1 MAELLEQVRAAR
13 AAGDYQRL
21 AELVP
26 YARLIGVRFEPGT
39 GEDELCIRLPYRDE
53 LIGRPGSGSLHG
65 GLLGAFLEHAAIMQI
80 LWQAQSCYLPRIIN
94 FHVDYL
100 RRGAQAETYA
110 NVEIRRQ
117 GRRVAN
123 VHASAWQGD
132 PWRPIA
138 AARGHFLLTPPEG
151 AGTGGIR

>member
-13 AAGDYQRL
+13 EAGDYQRL
-21 AELVP
+21 TELVP
-26 YARLIGVRFEPGT
+26 YARLIGMRLEPG
-39 GEDELCIRLPYRDE
+39 GPQGGLAIRMPYREE
-53 LIGRPGSGSLHG
+53 LIGRPGSGALHG

-80 LWQAQSCYLPRIIN
+80 LWRAESCCLPRIVN

-100 RRGAQAETYA
+100 RRAGEAETHA
-110 NVEIRRQ
+110 TVDIRRQ

-123 VHASAWQGD
+123 VHASAWQSD
-132 PWRPIA
+132 PDRPVA

-151 AGTGGIR
+151 PPR

>member
-13 AAGDYQRL
+13 AAGDCQRL
-21 AELVP
+21 TDLVP
-26 YARLIGVRFEPGT
+26 YARLIGMRFEPCPG
-39 GEDELCIRLPYRDE
+39 GEGLCIRLPYRDD

-65 GLLGAFLEHAAIMQI
+65 GLLGAFLEHGAIMQI
-80 LWQAQSCYLPRIIN
+80 LWEGQSCYLPRIIN

-100 RRGAQAETYA
+100 RRGAQETTYA
-110 NVEIRRQ
+110 TVEIRRQ

-123 VHASAWQGD
+123 VHASAWQSE
-132 PWRPIA
+132 PQRPIA

-151 AGTGGIR
+151 SDGI